1 VFKVTST
8 LWRFDFRQFSYKRL
22 TYIIPILIIG
32 FGLYDTFLDTGYR
45 FVKMSTKLI
54 RDSEN
59 YITNSFIEAS
69 SLSYFFW
76 TLIVFLCI
84 YITLFAYFCLT
95 ESIKNKGRTPFLS
108 ILIPHFLTNIVHIIF
123 SSVIVYCIALIAYL
137 ITGEFNTDINILE
150 GFEQQLTNFYNNS
163 IPTLISM
170 PYVIALFCTI
180 IFMDLPNYA
189 LHWLT
194 HKSRFLWYVVHRSHH
209 TAEIMHPMGTGP
221 VYGFSILM
229 KLPRFLIT
237 LAVSKFIYSEP
248 LFLELL
254 SYYFFNILTEK
265 FNHASPFYDFAF
277 RNKLVRFVSAFY
289 GNGVYHYLHHSA
301 KEGEEN
307 INISGA
313 FFNFWDRVF
322 GTFVKPRKKKPE
334 VGLTNQ
340 PNIILNPFIL
350 YFGGLLTIVYELKH
364 NSIKHW
370 FNILLGTVTYKPPK
384 TKDYLIK

>member
-1 VFKVTST
+1 MYSKKISK
-8 LWRFDFRQFSYKRL
+8 LWRFDFRQFPYKRF
-22 TYIIPILIIG
+22 TYVLPILILG

-45 FVKMSTKLI
+45 FVDMATKLLK
-54 RDSEN
+54 DSGN
-59 YITNSFIEAS
+59 YIGDRFINES

-76 TLIVFLCI
+76 TVIAFLCI

-108 ILIPHFLTNIVHIIF
+108 VLIPHFLTNIVHIIF
-123 SSVIVYCIALIAYL
+123 SSLLVYCIALIAYL
-137 ITGEFNTDINILE
+137 VTGEFSTNINILE
-150 GFEQQLTNFYNNS
+150 GFESQLTHFYNNT
-163 IPTLISM
+163 IPTLVSL
-170 PYVIALFCTI
+170 PYLVAFFCTI
-180 IFMDLPNYA
+180 VFMDLPNYT

-237 LAVSKFIYSEP
+237 LAVSKFIYAEP

-254 SYYFFNILTEK
+254 IYYFFNILTEK
-265 FNHASPFYDFAF
+265 FNHASPFYNFAF

-301 KEGEEN
+301 REGEES

-322 GTFVKPRKKKPE
+322 GTYVKPRKEKPR
-334 VGLTNQ
+334 VAHRSRPQLC
-340 PNIILNPFIL
+340 
-350 YFGGLLTIVYELKH
+350 
-364 NSIKHW
+364 
-370 FNILLGTVTYKPPK
+370 
-384 TKDYLIK
+384 